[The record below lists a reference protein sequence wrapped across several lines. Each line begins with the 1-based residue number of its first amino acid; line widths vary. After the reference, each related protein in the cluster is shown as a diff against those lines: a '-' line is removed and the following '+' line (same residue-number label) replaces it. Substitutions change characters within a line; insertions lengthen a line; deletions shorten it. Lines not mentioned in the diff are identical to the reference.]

1 MSGSAPR
8 KFRNSVI
15 ASTEPPFDRR
25 VARKCSPF
33 SRFNPP
39 FSLNH
44 STESASSTSLQM

>member
-8 KFRNSVI
+8 KFRNSAI

-33 SRFNPP
+33 FGWMKTVGG
-39 FSLNH
+39 L
-44 STESASSTSLQM
+44 A